1 MKRMVNNINKLLVGI
16 VPMFITEITY
26 AQERPNIVI
35 MIADDCS
42 YNDWGC
48 YGSVDSKTPNID
60 AFAKEGLKFNNCF
73 QAVAMSSPTRHCLYT
88 GVYPVK
94 SGAYPNH
101 TFVNDTIKSFVQYFG
116 EQGYVTALAGKT
128 HVSPPSVFSY
138 QYLGGYKDEQGGT
151 FQWEKINDFLDQ
163 NRKNPFFL
171 VMASHEP
178 HGPYVNGDPSQWEP
192 NKLTLPP
199 MYVDTPELRK
209 AFAGYLA
216 EIAVFD
222 SQVGKICNMLKV
234 KGIEENTIFI
244 LLSEQGN
251 GFPFAKWTCYKQGL
265 QSAMLVRWPGKI
277 KGGTQTDAMV
287 EYVDVIPTLLDIIGQ
302 KPSPQCDGKSFYKVL
317 QGKRD
322 THKKYVFG
330 IQTTRGINNGS
341 EYYGSRSVRSKRYS
355 YIINLTPEAKFMN
368 AITQGNSFWKSW
380 IREAEYDKF
389 AKKQVD
395 KYQHRPMEELYD
407 MQKDPYEM
415 VNLVDNSRYQDVK
428 KELRKQLFLWMEK
441 QGDKGQETELAAFD
455 HMVKKQIPKKKNRGN
470 IYKNIKEQVK

>member
-1 MKRMVNNINKLLVGI
+1 MKNFGKKFIGI
-16 VPMFITEITY
+16 VPMLVTGITY

-60 AFAKEGLKFNNCF
+60 AFAKDGIKFNNCF

-101 TFVNDTIKSFVQYFG
+101 TFVNDTIKSFVQYFKP
-116 EQGYVTALAGKT
+116 EGYTIALAGKT
-128 HVSPPSVFSY
+128 HVSPKSVFSY
-138 QYLGGYKDEQGGT
+138 QYLGNYKDEQGAT
-151 FQWEKINDFLDQ
+151 FQWEKINDFLNQ
-163 NRKNPFFL
+163 NRENPFFL

-178 HGPYVNGDPSQWEP
+178 HGPYVNGDPSQWDP

-199 MYVDTPELRK
+199 MYVDTPEFRK
-209 AFAGYLA
+209 EYAKYLA
-216 EIAVFD
+216 EITVFD
-222 SQVGKICNMLKV
+222 TQVGKICDMLKA
-234 KGIEENTIFI
+234 KGLEENTLFI

-265 QSAMLVRWPGKI
+265 QSGMLIRWPGKI
-277 KGGTQTDAMV
+277 KAGIQTNAMV

-302 KPSPQCDGKSFYKVL
+302 KPSMQCDGKSFFPVL
-317 QGKRD
+317 QGKKEN
-322 THKKYVFG
+322 HKQYVFG

-341 EYYGSRSVRSKRYS
+341 EYYGSRSVRNKRYS

-380 IREAEYDKF
+380 IREAEHDEF
-389 AKKQVD
+389 AKTQVD
-395 KYQHRPMEELYD
+395 KYQYRPMEELYD

-415 VNLVDNSRYQDVK
+415 VNLADDPKYKEVK
-428 KELRKQLFLWMEK
+428 KELRKQLLLWMEE
-441 QGDKGQETELAAFD
+441 QGDKGQQTELEAFD
-455 HMVKKQIPKKKNRGN
+455 HMTKKRIAEKKKGKVR
-470 IYKNIKEQVK
+470 KNIK

>member
-1 MKRMVNNINKLLVGI
+1 MKNFGKKLIGI
-16 VPMFITEITY
+16 VPMLVTGITY

-60 AFAKEGLKFNNCF
+60 AFAKEGIKFNNCF

-101 TFVNDTIKSFVQYFG
+101 TFVNDTIKSFVQYFKP
-116 EQGYVTALAGKT
+116 EGYTIALAGKT
-128 HVSPPSVFSY
+128 HVSPKSVFSY
-138 QYLGGYKDEQGGT
+138 QYLGNYKDEQGAT
-151 FQWEKINDFLDQ
+151 FQWEKINDFLNQ
-163 NRKNPFFL
+163 NRENPFFL

-178 HGPYVNGDPSQWEP
+178 HGPYVNGDPSQWDP

-199 MYVDTPELRK
+199 MYVDTPEFRK
-209 AFAGYLA
+209 EYAKYLA
-216 EIAVFD
+216 EITVFD
-222 SQVGKICNMLKV
+222 TQVGKICDMLKA
-234 KGIEENTIFI
+234 KGLEENTLFI

-265 QSAMLVRWPGKI
+265 QSGMLIRWPGKI
-277 KGGTQTDAMV
+277 KAGIQTNAMV

-302 KPSPQCDGKSFYKVL
+302 KPSMQCDGKSFFPVL
-317 QGKRD
+317 QGKKEN
-322 THKKYVFG
+322 HKQYVFG

-341 EYYGSRSVRSKRYS
+341 EYYGSRSVRNKRYS

-368 AITQGNSFWKSW
+368 AITQGNSFWRSW
-380 IREAEYDKF
+380 IREAEHDEF
-389 AKKQVD
+389 AKTQVS
-395 KYQHRPMEELYD
+395 KYQYRPMEELYD

-415 VNLVDNSRYQDVK
+415 INLSDNPKYKEVK
-428 KELRKQLFLWMEK
+428 KELREQLLLWMED
-441 QGDKGQETELAAFD
+441 QGDKGQQTELEAFD
-455 HMVKKQIPKKKNRGN
+455 HMIKKHITKKKGKGV
-470 IYKNIKEQVK
+470 YKNINTKKQK